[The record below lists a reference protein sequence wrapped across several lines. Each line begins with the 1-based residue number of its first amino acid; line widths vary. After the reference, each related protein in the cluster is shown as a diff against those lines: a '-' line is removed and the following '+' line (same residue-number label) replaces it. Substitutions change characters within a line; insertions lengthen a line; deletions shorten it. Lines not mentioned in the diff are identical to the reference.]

1 MIRKFIDWILSLFRK
16 PSVTP
21 DFDRKIA
28 ASKKSIK
35 AIDKELEKDYTTV
48 DEALKEFNKEWFI
61 WSDTSFFHYG

>member
-1 MIRKFIDWILSLFRK
+1 MIRKFIDWILSFFSK

-28 ASKKSIK
+28 DSKKSIK

-48 DEALKEFNKEWFI
+48 DEALKEFNKE
-61 WSDTSFFHYG
+61 